1 MITKDTV
8 GRSVSTDVSTDSSKR
23 QNRNNDKR
31 TFISDLE
38 GDDSRTASN
47 IRTLWSQA
55 ATVLLGDYPRTA
67 TNLECENEDLLGR
80 DVIGGYFPKYLE
92 REHYDPDT
100 INPPPIESITA
111 TVADGVPLVNTHVD
125 LQGVSPSVLQVL
137 DASERLVRQRS
148 VHNANYI
155 DFLGDDPRTMTYS
168 RRLALFLLRRYAWYN
183 PLLKPPRDIMSDTLA
198 SETAPFSKPKSNTVH
213 IDSYPFTHS
222 KRERPSLEKAWA

>member
-8 GRSVSTDVSTDSSKR
+8 GGSVSTNISTDSSTR
-23 QNRNNDKR
+23 QNRNNDKH
-31 TFISDLE
+31 TFVGDLE
-38 GDDSRTASN
+38 GDDSRTAKTML
-47 IRTLWSQA
+47 TLWSQA
-55 ATVLLGDYPRTA
+55 ATVLLGDYSSTT
-67 TNLECENEDLLGR
+67 TNIECENEDLLRR

-100 INPPPIESITA
+100 INPPPTESLSA
-111 TVADGVPLVNTHVD
+111 TVADSVPLINTHVD

-155 DFLGDDPRTMTYS
+155 DFLLDDPRTMTYS

-183 PLLKPPRDIMSDTLA
+183 PLLKTPRAIMSDTPA